1 MKALERHD
9 AKMQELK
16 REIYL
21 AKGYRRKDLIRQFNR
36 MEKER
41 NEYLHHTQKR
51 QNKLWNVISL

>member
-9 AKMQELK
+9 IKMEEIK

-21 AKGYRRKDLIRQFNR
+21 AKGYRRKDLIRQFNC

-41 NEYLHHTQKR
+41 NEYLYHKQK
-51 QNKLWNVISL
+51 KEEI

>member
-9 AKMQELK
+9 IKMDEIK

-36 MEKER
+36 MEKTETSI
-41 NEYLHHTQKR
+41 YTI
-51 QNKLWNVISL
+51 NKKGEKI